1 MFPLNI
7 SHMDIL
13 HCVQNN
19 QSWFHSAIIM
29 KPERVSSQRADTRAR
44 LEVSSYQMDHY
55 DLDMVMTMTK
65 RVMMVTV
72 VVEL

>member
-1 MFPLNI
+1 
-7 SHMDIL
+7 MDIL
-13 HCVQNN
+13 HCVRKN
-19 QSWFHSAIIM
+19 QRWFHSTIIM
-29 KPERVSSQRADTRAR
+29 KPERVSWSSQRADTRAR

-55 DLDMVMTMTK
+55 DLDMEMTMTK

>member
-1 MFPLNI
+1 MYLNI

-13 HCVQNN
+13 HCVRKN

-44 LEVSSYQMDHY
+44 FEVSSYQMDHY
-55 DLDMVMTMTK
+55 DRHMVMTMTK
-65 RVMMVTV
+65 RVMI
-72 VVEL
+72 VVEI

>member
-1 MFPLNI
+1 
-7 SHMDIL
+7 
-13 HCVQNN
+13 
-19 QSWFHSAIIM
+19 M
-29 KPERVSSQRADTRAR
+29 KPARVSSQRADTRAR

-55 DLDMVMTMTK
+55 DLDMMMTMTK